1 MPGALPAAL
10 LAWVSVLGLCRGSGA
25 PGPRWKDAGAPP
37 TALSKPGGDA
47 VLSSSPASSLE
58 EEGEAPRERGR
69 LGPGAGGAASP
80 AWLVPPEPPEPRHA
94 DSSHS
99 ARPLGEGSAAPVCA
113 YQVSGAGPGAAG
125 GGRLCFRQPE
135 RRFRCRERECRAYR
149 SQGPGGLVANVLS
162 NGSVLVQWGG
172 PGSEG
177 RRRGGFLLSC
187 SWNGSYTQFQCDRV
201 RLGASCRDYLLTE
214 AHEGVRYHVC
224 LQALG
229 PPAGPPDCLDF
240 TLLPSGMQDIVIA
253 MTAVGGAICVMLVII
268 CLLVAY
274 ITENLMNP
282 ASTHPRAQAH

>member
-1 MPGALPAAL
+1 MGVSLLLRGPSLRPAGQRL
-10 LAWVSVLGLCRGSGA
+10 LTVVCKTLDRMRGTGGPWRTCTLSRAAHTDYRGVLVLQE
-25 PGPRWKDAGAPP
+25 APP
-37 TALSKPGGDA
+37 QTD
-47 VLSSSPASSLE
+47 
-58 EEGEAPRERGR
+58 PREGQGAGRGR
-69 LGPGAGGAASP
+69 GLGHEEFWKAVYRPSQTPHLPLSP
-80 AWLVPPEPPEPRHA
+80 
-94 DSSHS
+94 
-99 ARPLGEGSAAPVCA
+99 
-113 YQVSGAGPGAAG
+113 GPGAAG